1 MLFLKDEVSSVEDGS
16 VFWLLGE
23 VRASLPAGY
32 RLGEQPV
39 TGSAGTSVSRGMV

>member
-1 MLFLKDEVSSVEDGS
+1 MLFLRDEAFSVEDGS

-39 TGSAGTSVSRGMV
+39 TGSTGTSVSWGMV